1 MTVKV
6 VLCEAFNAIGA
17 VTPFSLNP
25 VPLTEACEMLTVDA
39 LLLVSVMFRVD
50 FGGSQQKHAGR
61 PTPGFTKVK
70 PPPVQAAIPQEHP
83 PESPAFPSCEL
94 KFQLVPRFRARV

>member
-39 LLLVSVMFRVD
+39 LLLVSVTIWLD
-50 FGGSQQKHAGR
+50 
-61 PTPGFTKVK
+61 
-70 PPPVQAAIPQEHP
+70 
-83 PESPAFPSCEL
+83 
-94 KFQLVPRFRARV
+94 